1 MNVGLFQ
8 IYSCMWLCVSQCLCV
23 FVMIYAFFNSYG
35 LIFWSDINSN
45 VIMRAKFDGTDKR
58 IVADLGIKRPGMA
71 LYDYYGWLVIII

>member
-1 MNVGLFQ
+1 
-8 IYSCMWLCVSQCLCV
+8 
-23 FVMIYAFFNSYG
+23 MIYAFFNSYG

-71 LYDYYGWLVIII
+71 LYDYYG